1 MKTKRYLF
9 LALLIIVIFTAAAV
23 IFARVNL
30 LPEAT
35 IKKIPIDK
43 YAQADKMSSEIGSR
57 KWMSYAMNIV
67 KRESLD
73 RPTAARFYSYVA
85 SVYADV
91 LKAGDTQDANLATA
105 EIVNI
110 LTPGFEQGIR
120 GFFPGANDKKN
131 ISKPAEQILEKYKT
145 RIANDNFLLRPDKK
159 IPEGK
164 DKWYVRNGKI
174 DASAAAGSWEP
185 WIMAK
190 NENLDIPKLPE
201 PGSIQDQL
209 ELEKVSYVVN
219 RRTTEDD
226 EYVYFWQSSSAT
238 EKASA
243 SNSVTPAG
251 IWQNILYVEL
261 TDAGKKPL
269 LDQDYA
275 DTQKLLAE
283 TIADAYI
290 ASWQAKYEYLTQR
303 PSMRIPN
310 LDLLLSDPPFPGYIS
325 DNATVSSAAAVVL
338 TYLFPEKEKVWADN
352 LRNAAN
358 SRIIAGIQFDA
369 DNKAGEYVG
378 ARIGEKVIQKLFG
391 VNKKYSLS
399 IKPKSNLLADWVKLV
414 LLKFQPKIASVKT
427 KLVTLYKQWVLKPT
441 FTNVVA
447 SSGVT
452 NEIHSTGAA
461 WADYDNDSDLD
472 LFVGGRNVK
481 LYQNNK
487 GKFTDVTKQAGLD
500 SPHGTTFAGV
510 FGDYDND
517 GCLDLFLSNEPA
529 RGGNLSTLYHSN
541 CNGTFTDVTQ
551 ASKIIDTYHGRG
563 AAWADYDNDGF
574 LDLYVVNQGEY
585 KGPRD
590 YRFEPNILFH
600 NNRDGT
606 FADVTEKSGA
616 DGFIGKQC
624 PNININ
630 YTIKVT
636 GKGVKASL
644 QPIWFDYNLDGK
656 IDLFVATDSGIS
668 PLYRN
673 NGDGTFTNVTFEAGM
688 CKLGTGMGVTAGDY
702 DNDQDL
708 DIYITNVGVN
718 YLWSNNGDGTFT
730 EKSEPSRSLD
740 PASLGWGAAFI
751 DYDNDGLLDIYVVN
765 GRVQPGTNDSPDVGN
780 VRIDKLYRNLGNGVF
795 SDVATAEGI
804 IGDDPKE
811 GAAIGDYDNNGFE
824 DIFVVSGYSEIT
836 ALERLYKNKKN
847 SNHWLT
853 IKLVGTKSNK
863 DAVGAL
869 VTLKAGP
876 LTQIRQIIS
885 GSSYLSQNSLWPTF
899 GLGTN
904 SMIDEVKIKWPS
916 GTEQT
921 LKNIK
926 ADQKITIT
934 ENQ

>member
-1 MKTKRYLF
+1 MKIKSYLF
-9 LALLIIVIFTAAAV
+9 LILFIIVILTAAAV
-23 IFARVNL
+23 IFASVNL
-30 LPEAT
+30 LPEET
-35 IKKIPIDK
+35 ITKIPIDK
-43 YAQADKMSSEIGSR
+43 YAQADKTSSEIGSR
-57 KWMSYAMNIV
+57 KWMNYAMSIV

-91 LKAGDTQDANLATA
+91 LKAADAQDANLATA
-105 EIVNI
+105 EIINI
-110 LTPGFEQGIR
+110 LIPGFEEGTKSV
-120 GFFPGANDKKN
+120 FPVLNGKKN
-131 ISKPAEQILEKYKT
+131 LSKPAEQILEKYKT
-145 RIANDNFLLRPDKK
+145 RIASDNFSLRQNKK

-174 DASAAAGSWEP
+174 DASVAAGNWEP
-185 WIMAK
+185 WILAK
-190 NENLDIPKLPE
+190 NEQLDVPQPPE
-201 PGSIQDQL
+201 SGSIKDQL

-226 EYVYFWQSSSAT
+226 EYVYFWHSSSAT

-243 SNSVTPAG
+243 GNSVTPAG
-251 IWQNILYVEL
+251 VWQNILYVEL
-261 TDAGKKPL
+261 TDGARKPL

-283 TIADAYI
+283 IIADSYI
-290 ASWQAKYEYLTQR
+290 ASWQVKYQYLTQR

-325 DNATVSSAAAVVL
+325 DNATASSAAAVVL
-338 TYLFPEKEKVWADN
+338 TYLFPEKEKVWTDN

-358 SRIIAGIQFDA
+358 SRIIAGVQFDA

-378 ARIGEKVIQKLFG
+378 AQIGEKAVQKLSG
-391 VNKKYSLS
+391 EVKKYS
-399 IKPKSNLLADWVKLV
+399 KPKSNLLADFVKLV
-414 LLKFQPKIASVKT
+414 LLKLQPKIT
-427 KLVTLYKQWVLKPT
+427 KQKIKLAALYKQLVLKPT
-441 FTNVVA
+441 FINVVA

-461 WADYDNDSDLD
+461 WADYDNDGDLD
-472 LFVGGRNVK
+472 LFVGGRKVK
-481 LYQNNK
+481 LYRNNK
-487 GKFTDVTKQAGLD
+487 GKFADATQQAGLA

-517 GCLDLFLSNEPA
+517 GCLDLFLSNEPS
-529 RGGNLSTLYHSN
+529 RSGNLSTLYHSN

-606 FADVTEKSGA
+606 FVDVTEKSGA
-616 DGFIGKQC
+616 DGFIGNEC
-624 PNININ
+624 PNINTV

-656 IDLFVATDSGIS
+656 IDLFIATDSGIS

-673 NGDGTFTNVTFEAGM
+673 NGDGTFKNVTSEAGM

-836 ALERLYKNKKN
+836 ALERMYKNKKN

-876 LTQIRQIIS
+876 IIQMRQIIS

-899 GLGTN
+899 GLGTS